1 MALATALVFPLPSS
15 FVPALLSSSSCTPK
29 FQLKLLSSSSSSNK
43 LKSLL
48 SSSRLGFQLV
58 ACLDSSFSP
67 HTSTSTS
74 SSTRLY
80 VSGLSFRTTQEGL
93 RNAFEK
99 FGNLTEVNLVMDKIA
114 NRPRGFAFLCYTT
127 KEESKKAIEG
137 MHGKFL
143 DGRVI
148 FVEVAKPRSELRKS
162 QNQKS
167 RTSEI

>member
-1 MALATALVFPLPSS
+1 MTLATALVFP
-15 FVPALLSSSSCTPK
+15 VPNIVPTLVSSSTPK
-29 FQLKLLSSSSSSNK
+29 FQSKLSLLSTISSSSSK
-43 LKSLL
+43 PKSLL

-58 ACLDSSFSP
+58 ACLDSSISP
-67 HTSTSTS
+67 DTCTTSTS

-114 NRPRGFAFLCYTT
+114 NRPRGFAFLRYTT
-127 KEESKKAIEG
+127 EEESKKAIEG

-162 QNQKS
+162 
-167 RTSEI
+167 